1 MNKNK
6 ARQFI
11 QTKRVDESGAWYG
24 LDNAG
29 IIMPAVTDR
38 VNTSLFR
45 FEFQLAS
52 LVDIDTLSRA
62 LTDCSNRF
70 PYFNVNLK
78 RGFFWYYLDQCKT
91 SPRVHSDQ
99 GSPSQGWNINKRG
112 TRMFRIRVQ
121 GNRLAGEFSH
131 ALTDGSGAMSFMK
144 SLLVRYYALLGIE
157 AGAELGQGDYDD
169 IYPIDSPVPPEEY
182 EDAYQRYFPG
192 SLPAPEAN
200 PKAWHLHGERLPE
213 GSYRIIAGRLKLAEI
228 LGEVKKRNVTLTG
241 FLGAVYLDALQ
252 TLWFAQTKK
261 PRERFISV
269 EIPVNLR
276 QFFASRTN
284 RNFSLFFLLKENLD
298 LGARS
303 FDELVKRAHHR
314 MKIEGDPK
322 SLAMQIARNAGGT
335 RNPIVRAIPLFIK
348 DVAGRILFSV
358 LGESM
363 LSGFISNLGVLRLP
377 PGVAQQVQSVVFSP
391 APSTTTLTNASVLSW
406 NDELI
411 ISFGSLL
418 QSRQLEQLYFK
429 RLRDLGLHV
438 SVYCRD
444 DEE

>member
-6 ARQFI
+6 AHQFI
-11 QTKRVDESGAWYG
+11 HTKRVDESGAWYG

-29 IIMPAVTDR
+29 VIMPAVTNS

-45 FEFQLAS
+45 FEFRLAAN
-52 LVDIDTLSRA
+52 IDLDALNRA
-62 LTDCSNRF
+62 LRDCANRF
-70 PYFNVNLK
+70 PYFNVSLK

-91 SPRVHSDQ
+91 SPRAHSDQ
-99 GSPSQGWNINKRG
+99 GSPCQDWNINKRD
-112 TRMFRIRVQ
+112 TRMFRIRVR
-121 GNRLAGEFSH
+121 GDRLAGEFSH
-131 ALTDGSGAMSFMK
+131 ALTDGFGAMTFMK
-144 SLLVRYYALLGIE
+144 NLLVRYYALLGVE
-157 AGAELGQGDYDD
+157 AGAELGQGEYAD
-169 IYPIDSPVPPEEY
+169 IVSVESPVPPEEY

-200 PKAWHLHGERLPE
+200 PRAWHLRGDRLPK
-213 GSYRIIAGRLKLAEI
+213 GSYRIIVGTLKLPEI
-228 LGEVKKRNVTLTG
+228 LNEAKKRNVTLTG
-241 FLGAVYLDALQ
+241 LLGAVYLDALQ
-252 TLWFAQTKK
+252 SLWFAQAEK

-276 QFFASRTN
+276 QFFASKSN

-303 FDELVKRAHHR
+303 FDELVKRSHHR

-335 RNPIVRAIPLFIK
+335 RNPIVRAMPLFIK
-348 DVAGRILFSV
+348 DIAGRILFSA

-377 PGVAQQVQSVVFSP
+377 PGIAPLVKSIVFSP
-391 APSTTTLTNASVLSW
+391 APSTTTLTNASALSW
-406 NDELI
+406 NDELV

-418 QSRQLEQLYFK
+418 RSRQLEQLYFR
-429 RLRDLGLHV
+429 RLRELGMTV
-438 SVYCRD
+438 SVYCRA